1 MDGQE
6 TGTPTHDL
14 ALGGSAS
21 RGGEWMRFARG
32 AQTCFRVPP
41 DEAGAMR
48 GARGAGRCV
57 WRERDSN
64 LQRHIARGKVDVA
77 GQDDVVVVCVPVA
90 IGKHLWSLY
99 GRAASV
105 WGGVRHRRDGLLLQH
120 TS

>member
-1 MDGQE
+1 
-6 TGTPTHDL
+6 
-14 ALGGSAS
+14 
-21 RGGEWMRFARG
+21 
-32 AQTCFRVPP
+32 
-41 DEAGAMR
+41 MR

-57 WRERDSN
+57 WREMDSN